1 MTGVSVTVRAR
12 LPLALYTLP
21 ALLVAA
27 AARLKVD
34 VPAIALALPVSVS
47 FQDTA
52 PAGVKLGALHV
63 AVKPLGNPAVMLM
76 LDPVAP
82 VAKVAPPT
90 GVAVT
95 VTVFAETDNT
105 ESVCGDRLSRIPGAV

>member
-1 MTGVSVTVRAR
+1 MLESVH
-12 LPLALYTLP
+12 
-21 ALLVAA
+21 AA
-27 AARLKVD
+27 GGRIFSQLWHCG
-34 VPAIALALPVSVS
+34 LS
-47 FQDTA
+47 A
-52 PAGVKLGALHV
+52 PAGVKLGALHA
-63 AVKPLGNPAVMLM
+63 AVKPFGNPAAMLM

-105 ESVCGDRLSRIPGAV
+105 ESVCGDRFSRIPGAV